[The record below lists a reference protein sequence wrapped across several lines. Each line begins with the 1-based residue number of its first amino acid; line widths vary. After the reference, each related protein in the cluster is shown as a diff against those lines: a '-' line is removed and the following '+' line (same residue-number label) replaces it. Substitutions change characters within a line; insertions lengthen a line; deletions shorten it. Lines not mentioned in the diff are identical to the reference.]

1 MSVFCFILAVMF
13 LVFGGV
19 IIDTCSE
26 GEERPDEAIVATLGS
41 SVVLFV
47 MAFAFCGC

>member
-1 MSVFCFILAVMF
+1 MF
-13 LVFGGV
+13 LIFAVAIV
-19 IIDTCSE
+19 ATTAE

-47 MAFAFCGC
+47 IAFAFCGC

>member
-1 MSVFCFILAVMF
+1 MSIFCFILAVLF
-13 LVFGGV
+13 IVFGGV
-19 IIDTCSE
+19 IIDTAE

-41 SVVLFV
+41 SVVLFI